1 MFLGAIALFR
11 GTLAEISEPFT
22 SAKNLIF
29 ALIDILSSYLKT
41 FAYGSVRLVRSLV
54 FFLLAVDALVSVIEQ
69 IHHFDLADD
78 PRDFLLGFRTFH
90 QLNLLQLIFL
100 RLDCQAVLVTPA
112 RGFRF
117 LLQKIQDLLTI
128 FEG

>member
-11 GTLAEISEPFT
+11 GTLTEISEPFT
-22 SAKNLIF
+22 SAQNLIF
-29 ALIDILSSYLKT
+29 ALIDILSSYLNT
-41 FAYGSVRLVRSLV
+41 FGSVRLVRSLV

-90 QLNLLQLIFL
+90 QLYLLQLIFL

-112 RGFRF
+112 RGFRL